1 MATDEQE
8 KNRSMSMTP
17 IFNIQDSIAESFR
30 EPVDTKPRKRT
41 PSSSALSRKKFTE
54 DVDTVQQ
61 PVDKP
66 IKISVRKPLPTLKS
80 LSKENKK
87 LQRLLQISLAQRSQ
101 DPKSESVA
109 AANIQLSDS
118 SYNSS
123 LGSEPAMNK
132 SLAGDSQSSILGK
145 ESKQKPG
152 SSRRLSRKPQANTSN
167 AKKVEN
173 PRSQFFAQENV
184 DLEESEPSS
193 GAKEEGSG

>member
-1 MATDEQE
+1 
-8 KNRSMSMTP
+8 MTP

-54 DVDTVQQ
+54 DVETVPQ

-145 ESKQKPG
+145 ESKQRPG

-167 AKKVEN
+167 AKKAEN

>member
-152 SSRRLSRKPQANTSN
+152 SSRRLSRKPQATTSN